1 MSAQPQL
8 EVRIDDRTLA
18 LSHLTKLYFP
28 RDGISKGNLI
38 AYYDAIAE
46 HLLAHGRRRPLTL
59 ERAPDGIDGERFI
72 EKQIP
77 RGTPRWVRSIAL
89 PAIGGTKRVRYALCD
104 NRATLL
110 YLVNLGTIAF
120 HGWISHVGS
129 LARPDFAFFDLDPGE
144 DCSLA
149 TLARVAL
156 TVRTELERVGLSA
169 LVKTSGATGL
179 HVLSPLKGP
188 RSYASLKSLTYD
200 IARRVAIER
209 PKDVTLER
217 SLRERDPRAVYLD
230 YRQVGRGK
238 TIALP
243 YSVRL
248 RDGAPVSTPLH
259 WGEVEE
265 FASMRLRGQPSATL
279 ARFNIAAVRTRLARH
294 GDLWE
299 HFERDAREIAP
310 ARAALASAYAVARQ
324 KESLTA
330 NR

>member
-1 MSAQPQL
+1 MTAQSSI
-8 EVRIDDRTLA
+8 EIRVDDRSLE

-28 RDGISKGNLI
+28 RDGITKGTLI
-38 AYYDAIAE
+38 AYYDTIAE
-46 HLLAHGRRRPLTL
+46 YLLAHGRRRPLTL

-77 RGTPRWVRSIAL
+77 RGSPAWVRRITL
-89 PAIGGTKRVRYALCD
+89 PALGGSKRVTYPLCE

-120 HGWISHVGS
+120 HGWISRVGS
-129 LARPDFAFFDLDPGE
+129 LTRPDFAFFDLDPGE
-144 DCSLA
+144 RCSLA

-156 TVRTELERVGLSA
+156 TLRKHLEDVGLTA

-179 HVLSPLKGP
+179 HVLAPLKGA
-188 RSYASLKSLTYD
+188 RSYAAVKSLTYD
-200 IARRVAIER
+200 IARLVAGER

-217 SLRERDPRAVYLD
+217 SLSERDRRAVYID
-230 YRQVGRGK
+230 YRQIGRGK
-238 TIALP
+238 TIVLP

-265 FASMRLRGQPSATL
+265 FAGMRLRGEPSATF
-279 ARFNIAAVRTRLARH
+279 ARYTIAAVRARLSRH
-294 GDLWE
+294 GDLWAS
-299 HFERDAREIAP
+299 FEG
-310 ARAALASAYAVARQ
+310 SAQ
-324 KESLTA
+324 ELPII